1 MRHCKILPL
10 KMTGNQ
16 EKNFE
21 QAIGLLEQIGLLLV
35 RGTEIPDVCRI
46 VTGQEFKGSWWSN
59 PAAHQIFAVNERLA
73 DHPDVTLAKLVSGK
87 VTFIHRKLWPQ
98 LFTLGTQRSDWQ
110 LSDLSTKAK
119 QLLKTLDTKATLVS
133 TALGPKPGD
142 VVRELELKLLV
153 HTDQVHTDKGSHA
166 KILETWEAWAK
177 RVDFKPKRS
186 NITTAQNFF
195 EKRVDEINQQYGGR
209 ARLPWQA
216 KRS

>member
-133 TALGPKPGD
+133 TDLGPKPGD

-153 HTDQVHTDKGSHA
+153 HTDQVHTDKGAHA

-186 NITTAQNFF
+186 EATTAQTFF

-209 ARLPWQA
+209 GRLPWQA